1 MKVWTAI
8 VGISAAS
15 NLDKDW
21 YFEPGFNV
29 SLETSKGKY
38 IAKSNLKLLKVA
50 RTALIP
56 IVI

>member
-1 MKVWTAI
+1 MKVWRAI

-29 SLETSKGKY
+29 TLETLETSKGKY
-38 IAKSNLKLLKVA
+38 V
-50 RTALIP
+50 P
-56 IVI
+56 

>member
-29 SLETSKGKY
+29 TLETFKGKY
-38 IAKSNLKLLKVA
+38 IPKS
-50 RTALIP
+50 T
-56 IVI
+56 